1 VPGALPSRE
10 DSPLSLAARLGL
22 YAMLAGLVVA
32 SFTVTPTRRAQVS
45 AAPATA
51 DKPATA
57 EEPAAAR
64 IAPMSRGLARAL
76 RDVDGLEF
84 AVSPLP
90 TPEPTQTPDLVAAP
104 QSLRELTLEPSPE
117 ATDEPEALETA
128 VPEPAPE
135 ATAAPEPEPEPE
147 ATPDPTPAPAPRP
160 TPRPVAAPANSNTL
174 AAEVHMLELM
184 NASRVR
190 AGLVPLVMDTRVAD
204 TARAHSAAEAQVR
217 YVYHDGPDGSASS
230 RNVPSCGTGW
240 YGENTGKIWN
250 NNVDALHIEFMNE
263 PWVPINHRTNIM
275 DPAFRRV
282 GVGAVNGPDAM
293 YMTMVFCR

>member
-1 VPGALPSRE
+1 
-10 DSPLSLAARLGL
+10 
-22 YAMLAGLVVA
+22 MLAGLVVA

-45 AAPATA
+45 QASAAPTTK
-51 DKPATA
+51 D
-57 EEPAAAR
+57 EPAAAR
-64 IAPMSRGLARAL
+64 IAPMSRGLVRGL

-90 TPEPTQTPDLVAAP
+90 TPAPTEAP
-104 QSLRELTLEPSPE
+104 AIEVVPEALPE
-117 ATDEPEALETA
+117 ATVQPTPEVTA
-128 VPEPAPE
+128 QPEPE
-135 ATAAPEPEPEPE
+135 ATAEPEPEPEPE
-147 ATPDPTPAPAPRP
+147 ATPDPTPEPAPPP
-160 TPRPVAAPANSNTL
+160 TPRPVAVLTNSATL
-174 AAEVHMLELM
+174 AAELHMLELM

-190 AGLVPLVMDTRVAD
+190 GGLVPLAMDIGVAD

-217 YVYHDGPDGSASS
+217 YVYHEGPDGSASS
-230 RNVPSCGTGW
+230 RNVPACGTGW

-250 NNVDALHIEFMNE
+250 NNVDTLHIEFMNE